1 MLQFFRRSV
10 ARPVRSAAAANA
22 QDSPPEF
29 EERRFLPRPMPVA
42 VVVEG
47 SDESDWAL
55 WEESVWQLEKQM
67 QFPAASA

>member
-1 MLQFFRRSV
+1 MLQFFRRPV
-10 ARPVRSAAAANA
+10 ARPVKPVAASGS

-29 EERRFLPRPMPVA
+29 EERRFLPRPMPVSD
-42 VVVEG
+42 VVEG
-47 SDESDWAL
+47 SDDSDWAL

>member
-1 MLQFFRRSV
+1 MLQFFRRPV
-10 ARPVRSAAAANA
+10 ARPVEPVAASSP
-22 QDSPPEF
+22 QDPPPEF
-29 EERRFLPRPMPVA
+29 EERRFLPRPMPVSD
-42 VVVEG
+42 VVEG